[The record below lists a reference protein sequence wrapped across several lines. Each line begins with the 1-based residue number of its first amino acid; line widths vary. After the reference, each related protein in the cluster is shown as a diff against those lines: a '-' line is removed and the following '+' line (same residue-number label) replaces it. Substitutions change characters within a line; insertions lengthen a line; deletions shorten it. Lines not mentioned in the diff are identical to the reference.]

1 MVVQMPQVSYVGEVL
16 SDGHLS
22 VTAEVRRSLRLRP
35 GERLRVTIAR
45 DLVGL
50 DLTQVESLKDLDRE
64 ALERIA
70 KFRFPQRLQRRMTL
84 LLQKNQEGTLTPE
97 ERAELDQINHESLIQ
112 RAARKAHCAVP
123 PVATNEMRIDG
134 RQLRLSSS
142 TAADLGRCPGTLRV
156 LPVPSI
162 AASGTALY

>member
-112 RAARKAHCAVP
+112 RARKAHA
-123 PVATNEMRIDG
+123 
-134 RQLRLSSS
+134 QYLLSRR
-142 TAADLGRCPGTLRV
+142 TR
-156 LPVPSI
+156 
-162 AASGTALY
+162 